1 MSCGARVVAHL
12 IDCGPAASVIL
23 DDLDADWRSLA
34 LVLLDAPDR
43 GAALEDALALC
54 PDGQQRWTERLAANA
69 LEGETPA

>member
-12 IDCGPAASVIL
+12 IDCGPVASVIL

-34 LVLLDAPDR
+34 QVLLDAPDR
-43 GAALEDALALC
+43 GAVLVLY

>member
-12 IDCGPAASVIL
+12 IDCGPAISVIL

-34 LVLLDAPDR
+34 QVLLDAPDR
-43 GAALEDALALC
+43 GTALTLC
-54 PDGQQRWTERLAANA
+54 PDGQQRWTERLTANA

>member
-34 LVLLDAPDR
+34 QILLDAPDR
-43 GAALEDALALC
+43 GAALTLY
-54 PDGQQRWTERLAANA
+54 PDGQQRWTERLTANA